1 MKSTSR
7 PRVFRT
13 LACLAIA
20 GAVWLAALHRLFRPG
35 TDVTAERT
43 ELCRFQAAVWND
55 PERLARE
62 QAVMRR
68 TNQEW
73 DFMSRT
79 YFALALANLALRE
92 PARRA
97 EHLATMDRI
106 IADTLEQERRHGTLF
121 FLMDYAR
128 RGRFVH
134 RNKRSVFE
142 DGEIAL
148 MLAARR
154 LVEEREDYREPLRER
169 VRWIEEAMRDGPVLC
184 AESYPDEC
192 WMFCNTVALA
202 ALRCSDV
209 LEGTDHQPFFR
220 EWVANAKQKL
230 VEKNSGLLVSC
241 FDLNG
246 GVADGPEGST
256 IWMTAHCLQLVDP
269 AFARDQY
276 DRARAQLGRTL
287 IGFGYAREWPER
299 SDAFR
304 DVDSGPV
311 IPLLEASPSASGLAL
326 LGAAAFDDEP
336 YLRAL
341 RTSLN
346 FAGFPQRNRD
356 GLRYCGSNQV
366 GDSVL
371 LYALAQGPLWA
382 EVERRN
388 PGPKDQAGR

>member
-1 MKSTSR
+1 MKSLTWR
-7 PRVFRT
+7 ALCCIG
-13 LACLAIA
+13 LAAV
-20 GAVWLAALHRLFRPG
+20 VWLPALHLLFRPG
-35 TDVTAERT
+35 ADVAAERT
-43 ELCRFQAAVWND
+43 ELCRFQSAVWND
-55 PERLARE
+55 AGRLARE

-92 PARRA
+92 PENKAR
-97 EHLATMDRI
+97 HLATMDKV
-106 IADTLEQERRHGTLF
+106 IADTLEQEREHGTLF

-134 RNKRSVFE
+134 RNQRSIFE

-154 LVEEREDYREPLRER
+154 LVEERADYREPLRQR
-169 VRWIEEAMRDGPVLC
+169 VQWIEQAMRDGPVLC

-192 WMFCNTVALA
+192 WTFCNTVALA

-230 VEKNSGLLVSC
+230 VEKNSGLLVSS

-256 IWMTAHCLQLVDP
+256 IWMTAHCLQLIDP

-276 DRARAQLGRTL
+276 DRARAQLGRIL
-287 IGFGYAREWPER
+287 NGFGYAREWPETA
-299 SDAFR
+299 DAFR

-311 IPLLEASPSASGLAL
+311 IPLLEASPSASGLAI
-326 LGAAAFDDEP
+326 LGAAAFGDEP

-341 RTSLN
+341 RTSLR

-382 EVERRN
+382 EVERRA
-388 PGPKDQAGR
+388 PDAKQQTGR